1 VSGRGGD
8 FGDTARKDGRRH
20 GGPQSGTFAVIASNA
35 VTTPKRPA
43 EDPMGSTMRLD
54 GPGELRAQVLQ
65 AVRAK
70 RRPALLVLTG
80 NEVGTRCPL
89 EGTTLIGRDPQS
101 ALVLSDA
108 GVSFRHARVE
118 DRGDAWAVVDLA
130 STNGTKVGG
139 ELISERILSPGDR
152 VTFGATIVRFEVQD
166 ALDQEYDDVLDRLL
180 NIDELSGLYVRRKF
194 DRELKTL
201 IDAARLAGTAVGLLV
216 MDLDGVKKIN
226 DAHGHLFGAY
236 VIGESG
242 RVIGAVLG
250 DRGIASR
257 FGGDEFVAAMIDAD
271 LAQTEVMGEEIRA
284 AINAHAF
291 AYEGVPL
298 HPGISVGVA
307 SLPENASD
315 ADALFREG
323 DAALYRAKQA
333 GKNRVSR

>member
-1 VSGRGGD
+1 
-8 FGDTARKDGRRH
+8 
-20 GGPQSGTFAVIASNA
+20 
-35 VTTPKRPA
+35 
-43 EDPMGSTMRLD
+43 MGSTMRLD
-54 GPGELRAQVLQ
+54 GPGELRTQVLQ

-80 NEVGTRCPL
+80 NEVGTRCTL

-130 STNGTKVGG
+130 STNGTQVAG
-139 ELISERILSPGDR
+139 ELISERILAPGDR

-166 ALDQEYDDVLDRLL
+166 ALDQEYDDVLERLL

-201 IDAARLAGTAVGLLV
+201 IDAARIGKTAVGLLV

-226 DAHGHLFGAY
+226 DTHGHLFGAY

-250 DRGIASR
+250 ERGIASR
-257 FGGDEFVAAMIDAD
+257 FGGDEFVAAVVDAD
-271 LAQTEVMGEEIRA
+271 LAQTEAVGEEIRA
-284 AINAHAF
+284 AINAHTF
-291 AYEGVPL
+291 AREGVPL

-307 SLPENASD
+307 SLLESAAD
-315 ADALFREG
+315 ADALFREA